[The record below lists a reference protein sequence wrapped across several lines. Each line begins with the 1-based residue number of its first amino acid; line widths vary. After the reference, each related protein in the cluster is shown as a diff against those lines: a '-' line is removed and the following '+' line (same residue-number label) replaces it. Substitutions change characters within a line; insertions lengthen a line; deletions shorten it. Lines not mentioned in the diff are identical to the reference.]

1 MSNDLS
7 GDLRAE
13 VRLNQ
18 QCGIRVHVD
27 VGTRGEMDD
36 CLSAELDEQC

>member
-13 VRLNQ
+13 FWPNQ
-18 QCGIRVHVD
+18 QCGIRVQVD

-36 CLSAELDEQC
+36 CLSAELGEQC